1 MTPTQNAVNLWTMEL
16 PLPTAFGASV
26 VIDLLKEPT
35 SAVLVVVVVSVLASL
50 NMLFDLGQVSSIS
63 MDKIGNRGKCQA
75 TVLKYGEF
83 LQKDLSRDKLPRCV
97 GI

>member
-1 MTPTQNAVNLWTMEL
+1 MAMMWN
-16 PLPTAFGASV
+16 
-26 VIDLLKEPT
+26 D
-35 SAVLVVVVVSVLASL
+35 VLVE
-50 NMLFDLGQVSSIS
+50 DSSIS